1 MFGAWLGDGMKIK
14 LQSLH
19 GVGAVLFYHIDTL
32 VHVETFIG
40 AVSDKGF
47 PYSRKLTRKF
57 QHTSH
62 KSIGE
67 IEYEVIA

>member
-1 MFGAWLGDGMKIK
+1 MKIK
-14 LQSLH
+14 LQSLN
-19 GVGAVLFYHIDTL
+19 GVACVLFRQGDVL

-57 QHTSH
+57 QYTSH
-62 KSIGE
+62 EAIGE
-67 IEYEVIA
+67 IEYEVVA